1 MYHLRQPETCHKNLG
16 EHSFEENFFSAM
28 VSLQIAS
35 LSIGGPLT
43 AGGSQK
49 KLVVPVGPV
58 I

>member
-1 MYHLRQPETCHKNLG
+1 MSHLRTCHKNLG
-16 EHSFEENFFSAM
+16 EHTFEENFFSAM

-49 KLVVPVGPV
+49 ELVVPVGPV